1 MLLYISIILLVLR
14 QYSKQ
19 FTKQSTNQIG
29 RSHSCHFLSVL
40 LCKNNSLFNE
50 HPPVCLLIA
59 GGLSRRY
66 IRAQQ
71 PDYRRRTDS
80 QDRAFRNGA
89 ERHWKGELVFFFLLL
104 LMKTCVHLAPCAGL
118 PSMTVSY
125 SGHLWNKFQYNGT
138 TAVPGTRH
146 DFFGSI

>member
-89 ERHWKGELVFFFLLL
+89 ERHWKGELVFFFFAF
-104 LMKTCVHLAPCAGL
+104 VDENVCA
-118 PSMTVSY
+118 
-125 SGHLWNKFQYNGT
+125 SGALRRVT
-138 TAVPGTRH
+138 LH
-146 DFFGSI
+146 DSIVQRSSLEQISV